1 MPSASRTR
9 RRLTTARE
17 RLVDVVDTDVL
28 VWEALK
34 APRAARAQLEVE
46 LVELRTTEDV
56 ERVTPPEHAAQAI
69 PFVER
74 GDQGFA
80 AVADGRFAGWIWL
93 SRASHRDRWSG
104 LNVRL
109 AADEGYA
116 YALWIEPELRPKG
129 VARVLMVAMLSA
141 VHTDPAL
148 TRVYGWV
155 DRQNR
160 ESQMLLRLLGFK
172 NVQSVKR
179 VMLLD
184 RFGRALPRSDRP
196 AEGPLSRHGRHRT
209 AMAAEAPVNP
219 LLLGDPL

>member
-17 RLVDVVDTDVL
+17 RLVDVVATDVL
-28 VWEALK
+28 VWQAVK
-34 APRAARAQLEVE
+34 APRPARAQVDVE
-46 LVELRTTEDV
+46 LAELRTTEDV
-56 ERVTPPEHAAQAI
+56 ARVAPAEHAGQAG
-69 PFVER
+69 PFVAR

-80 AVADGRFAGWIWL
+80 AVVDGRFAGWIWL
-93 SRASHRDRWSG
+93 SRTSHRDPWSG
-104 LNVRL
+104 LNIRL
-109 AADEGYA
+109 AGDEAYA
-116 YALWIEPELRPKG
+116 YALWVDPEFRPKG
-129 VARVLMVAMLSA
+129 VARVLMVAMLTA
-141 VHTDPAL
+141 VHADPAL

-155 DRQNR
+155 DQPNR

-172 NVQSVKR
+172 DVQSVKR

-184 RFGRALPRSDRP
+184 RFGRALPRTDRP